1 MYYGVENIILYEQ
14 SVVRFIEKKIMFLNA
29 KSIDS
34 GDEATKWINVFN
46 KHAYV

>member
-1 MYYGVENIILYEQ
+1 MVLKILFYMN

-34 GDEATKWINVFN
+34 GDEATG
-46 KHAYV
+46 